1 MSQLVK
7 LEKRFEDAIKRL
19 ELALSDKIV
28 SKEVSGRFNEKE
40 EVSKQGRDN
49 TEKLLNR
56 IAYLEKAAENDA
68 DAIDKLVRELQ
79 RVLETNND

>member
-28 SKEVSGRFNEKE
+28 SKEVSGIFNEKE

-49 TEKLLNR
+49 IEKLLNR

-68 DAIDKLVRELQ
+68 KEIDKLISKLQ
-79 RVLETNND
+79 EVLEAKND